1 MFFLENKIIV
11 ITGSNSGI
19 GLELAKGLI
28 SHKAKVIRIDKLF
41 NTKLEN
47 SYDIKFNLKNIKG
60 IKNLVT
66 FIKKK
71 FKRIDGLVNNAGITF
86 SNSNTEKNF
95 DDTIAVNL
103 IAVHYLCKY
112 ICPIMAKKRNGSIIN
127 ISSLN
132 ARFGF
137 SKNPSYQISKAGVD
151 QLTRSIA
158 VDWGQKNIRCNNIV
172 PGYIKTKMTKKSI
185 KIKKKTRKRNKL

>member
-66 FIKKK
+66 FIKK
-71 FKRIDGLVNNAGITF
+71 
-86 SNSNTEKNF
+86 
-95 DDTIAVNL
+95 NL
-103 IAVHYLCKY
+103 NVLMDLL
-112 ICPIMAKKRNGSIIN
+112 IMLELLFQTVILKKI
-127 ISSLN
+127 L
-132 ARFGF
+132 
-137 SKNPSYQISKAGVD
+137 
-151 QLTRSIA
+151 
-158 VDWGQKNIRCNNIV
+158 
-172 PGYIKTKMTKKSI
+172 MTQ
-185 KIKKKTRKRNKL
+185 